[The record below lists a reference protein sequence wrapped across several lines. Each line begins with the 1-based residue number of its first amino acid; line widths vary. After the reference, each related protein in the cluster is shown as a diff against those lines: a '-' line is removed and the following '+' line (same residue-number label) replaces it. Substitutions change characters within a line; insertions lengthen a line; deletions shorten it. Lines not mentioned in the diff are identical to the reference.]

1 VTLTLTLRPA
11 DPSDRLAV
19 DALLSRVYP
28 KMLARDYPAATLR
41 AAHPLIAKSNPD
53 LLASGTYHLIEENGE
68 VICVGGWSRG
78 YPTAI
83 QEDSAGHVRHVA
95 TDPRHLR
102 RGHAAH
108 LMKHVLAEARATRLD
123 RLECLSTTTAQSF
136 YAGLGFM
143 PVQNIDADIGGGV
156 TFPVVKMQLPL

>member
-1 VTLTLTLRPA
+1 MGPWANTGRQPA
-11 DPSDRLAV
+11 DSQHDVYSAAGTTGAAV
-19 DALLSRVYP
+19 AEL
-28 KMLARDYPAATLR
+28 
-41 AAHPLIAKSNPD
+41 
-53 LLASGTYHLIEENGE
+53 
-68 VICVGGWSRG
+68 
-78 YPTAI
+78 
-83 QEDSAGHVRHVA
+83 VA

-156 TFPVVKMQLPL
+156 SFPVVKMQLPL